1 MAGAVTSGPSG
12 SYAPDEAESPVRV
25 ELLLVL
31 VVVLV
36 GFALRVA
43 WPARMA
49 VEHFDEGVY
58 ASNFFFSGERRDEQ
72 YPDQH
77 LYAPPLV
84 PLVIELA
91 MVAFGTSNFVPM
103 LVGVVAGGLT
113 IPLIWW
119 VGRRWFGP
127 TAGLVAATLV
137 ALSDVHILFSRT
149 ALTDVPMCLFL
160 VAAVHCFWVAQTT
173 RNRLAVVLSGA
184 FTGLAWWT
192 KYNGWL
198 PLAIGIAGAVPW
210 KLIPLSMG
218 MRSGSA
224 SPLNARATIWSL
236 VRALLIWGGV
246 AVVALIVWG
255 PWLWSLQAKGGYA
268 AVAANHRGYV
278 VGFAGW
284 TAAFVAQARKLSLL
298 SGSLTGCSALVA
310 AFLALS
316 RLRAADPRFTWNA
329 MLRNDVIYLA
339 FPVLA
344 LLCVIEGG
352 AVILAF
358 LGMVGAVIALFRAVE
373 AGGQTVSQTHGGLA
387 AWLLTAWILG
397 LVVSVPLYTPYPR
410 LTLPLLMAAWFG
422 LGVLADAVVSE
433 IQRGAAAPKPEAKIE
448 PLLSSR
454 RPGRQALSRARPIL
468 LLALGAGIVV
478 SVTQRAPWEQG
489 IIGWQPRAG
498 LADHAPVIRD
508 DVARSAGVDLQTGL
522 DQFVVYTYGEP
533 ALLFQLRRSGC
544 FHVKPVKDLAVAY
557 PDAPAPRLHSFVA
570 FGPQAWRTRGFGEQ
584 LAKAMPRLKL
594 VGKYR
599 YTPSDVVVLD
609 GPLIRHDRRPEYEIE
624 VYLAK

>member
-1 MAGAVTSGPSG
+1 VTGGPAA
-12 SYAPDEAESPVRV
+12 SYSPAEAESPTRV

-36 GFALRVA
+36 GFALRIA
-43 WPARMA
+43 LPARMA

-58 ASNFFFSGERRDEQ
+58 ASNYFFSGEKRDEQ

-84 PLVIELA
+84 PLIIELA
-91 MVAFGTSNFVPM
+91 MVVFGTSNVVPM
-103 LVGVVAGGLT
+103 LVGVIAGGLT
-113 IPLIWW
+113 IPLVWW

-160 VAAVHCFWVAQTT
+160 IAAVHCFWVAQTS
-173 RNRLAVVLSGA
+173 RSRLAVVLSGA

-198 PLAIGIAGAVPW
+198 PLAIGMAGVIPW
-210 KLIPLSMG
+210 KLIPLSMALP
-218 MRSGSA
+218 SGSA
-224 SPLNARATIWSL
+224 SPLNARGTIWSL
-236 VRALLIWGGV
+236 ARALLIWGVV
-246 AVVALIVWG
+246 AVIALIVWG
-255 PWLWSLQAKGGYA
+255 PWLWSLQTKGGYA
-268 AVAANHRGYV
+268 AVAANHRGYL
-278 VGFAGW
+278 VGLAGW
-284 TAAFVAQARKLSLL
+284 TAAFVAQARKLFLL

-310 AFLALS
+310 AVLALW

-352 AVILAF
+352 VVILAF
-358 LGMVGAVIALFRAVE
+358 LGIVGAGIALARVIE
-373 AGGQTVSQTHGGLA
+373 AGGQAVDQTNGGLA

-410 LTLPLLMAAWFG
+410 LTLPLLLATWLG
-422 LGVLADAVVSE
+422 LGVLADAVVNE
-433 IQRGAAAPKPEAKIE
+433 IQRAAGAPKPEAKIE

-454 RPGRQALSRARPIL
+454 RPGRQALARARPIL
-468 LLALGAGIVV
+468 LLALGVGIVV
-478 SVTQRAPWEQG
+478 SVTQRAPWEQN
-489 IIGWQPRAG
+489 IIGWQSRTG
-498 LADHAPVIRD
+498 LAAQAPMIRD
-508 DVARSAGVDLQTGL
+508 DLARDAGVDLQTGL
-522 DQFVVYTYGEP
+522 DQFAVYTYGEP

-544 FHVKPVKDLAVAY
+544 FYVKPVKDLGFAY
-557 PDAPAPRLHSFVA
+557 PDAPAPRLPSYVA

-584 LAKAMPRLKL
+584 LAKALPRLKL

-599 YTPSDVVVLD
+599 YAPSDVVVLD